1 MTKTITNIGVN
12 QRSLSVEHDE
22 RRVYEL
28 GFGNPDKNFRNYKFF
43 TIDMHFGLAP
53 TILEEAAFQL
63 LGYERFAIASMG
75 DKNIM
80 PNPWDDLFNTLKWAV
95 DNKGLNP
102 DYLKRVSKYDFS
114 LPENENGE
122 RPQHSS
128 DKEWEHY
135 VNQVNR
141 NERRIFSSEE
151 LREIAAVLPD
161 AFKLDLLNDLV
172 NISRIAEVRAV
183 VNHILV
189 QNDGDDAV
197 RFVNAVKERRQ
208 LLRDQGLP
216 VNSDIDRKIIRELLT
231 ENPLLAMPKTRD
243 AERNRVPE
251 SSKLLGKRKSDNKV
265 ATKVKMNDRQEE
277 TPRRSIHR

>member
-1 MTKTITNIGVN
+1 MIKTMSNIEKK
-12 QRSLSVEHDE
+12 QRGLSVKYDE

-28 GFGNPDKNFRNYKFF
+28 GFGNSDKNFRNYKFF
-43 TIDMHFGLAP
+43 TVDMHFGLAP

-63 LGYERFAIASMG
+63 LGYERFAIAGMG

-80 PNPWDDLFNTLKWAV
+80 PNPWDDLFNTLKWAI

-102 DYLKRVSKYDFS
+102 DYLRRVSKYDFS
-114 LPENENGE
+114 VPENENGE
-122 RPQHSS
+122 RPQHTS

-172 NISRIAEVRAV
+172 NISRIAEVRTV

-197 RFVNAVKERRQ
+197 RFVNAVRERRQ

-216 VNSDIDRKIIRELLT
+216 VNSDADRNIIRELLT
-231 ENPLLAMPKTRD
+231 EKPLLAMPMTRD

-251 SSKLLGKRKSDNKV
+251 SSKLLDKQKSENKV
-265 ATKVKMNDRQEE
+265 AKKVKMNDRQEE
-277 TPRRSIHR
+277 TPRRSFHR

>member
-1 MTKTITNIGVN
+1 MTKTISNIKVN
-12 QRSLSVEHDE
+12 QRGLSAEHDE

-43 TIDMHFGLAP
+43 TVDMHFGLAP

-63 LGYERFAIASMG
+63 LGYERFAIAGMG

-80 PNPWDDLFNTLKWAV
+80 PNPWDDLFNTLKWAI

-102 DYLKRVSKYDFS
+102 DYLRRVSKYDFS
-114 LPENENGE
+114 VPENENGE
-122 RPQHSS
+122 RPQHTS
-128 DKEWEHY
+128 DDEWEHY
-135 VNQVNR
+135 DKQVNS
-141 NERRIFSSEE
+141 NERRIVSSEE
-151 LREIAAVLPD
+151 LREIAAILPD
-161 AFKLDLLNDLV
+161 TLKLDLFNDLV
-172 NISRIAEVRAV
+172 NISRIADVHAV

-243 AERNRVPE
+243 AERNPVPE
-251 SSKLLGKRKSDNKV
+251 SSKLLDKQKSDNKV
-265 ATKVKMNDRQEE
+265 ATMVKMNDRQEE
-277 TPRRSIHR
+277 TPRRSFHR

>member
-1 MTKTITNIGVN
+1 MTETMSNIKVN
-12 QRSLSVEHDE
+12 QRGLSVEHDE
-22 RRVYEL
+22 QRIYEL

-53 TILEEAAFQL
+53 SLLEEAAFQL
-63 LGYERFAIASMG
+63 LGYERFAIAGMG
-75 DKNIM
+75 DKNVM
-80 PNPWDDLFNTLKWAV
+80 PNPWDDLFNTLKWAI

-122 RPQHSS
+122 RPQHTS
-128 DKEWEHY
+128 DKEWENY

-216 VNSDIDRKIIRELLT
+216 VNSDADRKIIRELLA
-231 ENPLLAMPKTRD
+231 ESPLLAMPMTRD
-243 AERNRVPE
+243 AARNRLPE
-251 SSKLLGKRKSDNKV
+251 SSKLLDKQKSDNKV
-265 ATKVKMNDRQEE
+265 AKKVKMNDRQEE
-277 TPRRSIHR
+277 TPRRSFHR

>member
-1 MTKTITNIGVN
+1 MTKTMPNIKVN

-22 RRVYEL
+22 QRIYEL

-53 TILEEAAFQL
+53 SLLEEAAFQL
-63 LGYERFAIASMG
+63 LGYERFAIAGMG
-75 DKNIM
+75 DKNVM
-80 PNPWDDLFNTLKWAV
+80 PNPWDDLFNTLKWAI

-114 LPENENGE
+114 LPENEKGE
-122 RPQHSS
+122 RPQHTS

-197 RFVNAVKERRQ
+197 RFVNTVKERRQ

-216 VNSDIDRKIIRELLT
+216 VNSDIDRKIIRELLA
-231 ENPLLAMPKTRD
+231 ESPLLAMPKTRD

-251 SSKLLGKRKSDNKV
+251 SSKLLDKQKSDNKV
-265 ATKVKMNDRQEE
+265 AKKVKMNDRQEE
-277 TPRRSIHR
+277 TPRRSFHR

>member
-1 MTKTITNIGVN
+1 MTETMSNIKVN
-12 QRSLSVEHDE
+12 QCGLSVEHDE
-22 RRVYEL
+22 QRIYEL

-43 TIDMHFGLAP
+43 TVDMHFGLAP
-53 TILEEAAFQL
+53 SLLEEAAFQL
-63 LGYERFAIASMG
+63 LGYERFAIAGMG
-75 DKNIM
+75 DKNVM
-80 PNPWDDLFNTLKWAV
+80 PNPWDDLFNTLKWAI

-122 RPQHSS
+122 RPQHTS

-231 ENPLLAMPKTRD
+231 DSPLLAMPMTRD
-243 AERNRVPE
+243 AERKRVPE
-251 SSKLLGKRKSDNKV
+251 SSKLLDKQKSDNKV
-265 ATKVKMNDRQEE
+265 AKKVKMNDRQEE
-277 TPRRSIHR
+277 TPRRSFHR

>member
-1 MTKTITNIGVN
+1 MKRTMSYIVAD
-12 QRSLSVEHDE
+12 QHRLSVERDE
-22 RRVYEL
+22 QRVHEL

-43 TIDMHFGLAP
+43 TCDIRFGIAQP
-53 TILEEAAFQL
+53 VLEEAAFQL
-63 LGYERFAIASMG
+63 LGYERFSITGMG
-75 DKNIM
+75 DKTVM
-80 PNPWDDLFNTLKWAV
+80 PNPWDDLFNTLKWAI

-102 DYLKRVSKYDFS
+102 DYLRRVSKYDFS
-114 LPENENGE
+114 VPENKKGE
-122 RPQHSS
+122 RPQHTS
-128 DKEWEHY
+128 DDEWEHY
-135 VNQVNR
+135 VKQVNS

-151 LREIAAVLPD
+151 LREIAAILPD
-161 AFKLDLLNDLV
+161 TLKLDLFNDLV
-172 NISRIAEVRAV
+172 NISRIADVHAV

-216 VNSDIDRKIIRELLT
+216 VNSDADRKIIRELLT

-243 AERNRVPE
+243 AERNPVPE

>member
-102 DYLKRVSKYDFS
+102 DYLRRVSKYD
-114 LPENENGE
+114 L
-122 RPQHSS
+122 
-128 DKEWEHY
+128 HY

-216 VNSDIDRKIIRELLT
+216 VNSDADRKIIRELLT

-243 AERNRVPE
+243 AERNPVPE

>member
-1 MTKTITNIGVN
+1 MTETMSNIKVN
-12 QRSLSVEHDE
+12 QRGLSVEHDE
-22 RRVYEL
+22 QRIYEL

-43 TIDMHFGLAP
+43 TVDMHFGLAP
-53 TILEEAAFQL
+53 SLLEEAAFQL
-63 LGYERFAIASMG
+63 LGYERFAIAGMG
-75 DKNIM
+75 DKNVM
-80 PNPWDDLFNTLKWAV
+80 PNPWDDLFNTLKWAI

-114 LPENENGE
+114 FQENENGE
-122 RPQHSS
+122 RPQHTS
-128 DKEWEHY
+128 DKEWENY

-231 ENPLLAMPKTRD
+231 DSLLLAMPMTRD
-243 AERNRVPE
+243 AEQKRLPE
-251 SSKLLGKRKSDNKV
+251 SSKLLDKQKSDNKV
-265 ATKVKMNDRQEE
+265 AKKVKMNDRQEE
-277 TPRRSIHR
+277 TPRRSFHR

>member
-1 MTKTITNIGVN
+1 MTETMSNIKVN
-12 QRSLSVEHDE
+12 QRGLSVEHDE

-43 TIDMHFGLAP
+43 TVDMHFGLAP

-63 LGYERFAIASMG
+63 LGYERFAIAGMG

-80 PNPWDDLFNTLKWAV
+80 PNPWDDLFNTLKWAI

-114 LPENENGE
+114 LPENEKGE
-122 RPQHSS
+122 RPQHTS

-151 LREIAAVLPD
+151 LREIAAILPD
-161 AFKLDLLNDLV
+161 TLKLDLFNDLV
-172 NISRIAEVRAV
+172 NISRIADVHAV

-208 LLRDQGLP
+208 LLRNQGLP
-216 VNSDIDRKIIRELLT
+216 VNSDADRNIIRELLT
-231 ENPLLAMPKTRD
+231 ESPLLAMPMTRD
-243 AERNRVPE
+243 AARNRLPE
-251 SSKLLGKRKSDNKV
+251 SSELLGKQKSNNKL
-265 ATKVKMNDRQEE
+265 TKIVKMNDSQKEN
-277 TPRRSIHR
+277 PRRSFHR

>member
-1 MTKTITNIGVN
+1 MSNIKVN
-12 QRSLSVEHDE
+12 QRGLSVEHDE
-22 RRVYEL
+22 QRIYEL
-28 GFGNPDKNFRNYKFF
+28 GFGNPDKNFRNYKLF
-43 TIDMHFGLAP
+43 TVDMHFGLAP
-53 TILEEAAFQL
+53 TILEETAFQL
-63 LGYERFAIASMG
+63 LGYERFAIAGMG

-80 PNPWDDLFNTLKWAV
+80 PNPWDDLFNTLKWAI

-114 LPENENGE
+114 LPGNENGE
-122 RPQHSS
+122 RPQHTS

-141 NERRIFSSEE
+141 NERRIFSSKE

-216 VNSDIDRKIIRELLT
+216 VNSDADRKIIRELLA
-231 ENPLLAMPKTRD
+231 ESPLLAMPMTRD
-243 AERNRVPE
+243 AARNRLPE
-251 SSKLLGKRKSDNKV
+251 SSKLLDKQKSDNKV
-265 ATKVKMNDRQEE
+265 AKKVKMNDRQEE
-277 TPRRSIHR
+277 TPRRSFRR

>member
-1 MTKTITNIGVN
+1 MTKTMSNIKVN
-12 QRSLSVEHDE
+12 QRGLSVEHDE
-22 RRVYEL
+22 QRIYEL

-43 TIDMHFGLAP
+43 TVDMHFGLAP
-53 TILEEAAFQL
+53 TLLEEAAFQL
-63 LGYERFAIASMG
+63 LGYERFAIAGMG

-80 PNPWDDLFNTLKWAV
+80 PNPWDDLFNTLKWAI

-102 DYLKRVSKYDFS
+102 DYLRRVSKYDFS
-114 LPENENGE
+114 VPENENGE
-122 RPQHSS
+122 RSQHTS

-216 VNSDIDRKIIRELLT
+216 VNSDADRNIIRELLA
-231 ENPLLAMPKTRD
+231 ESPLLAMPMTRAD
-243 AERNRVPE
+243 RGWNGMLEQQ
-251 SSKLLGKRKSDNKV
+251 SDDKGSK
-265 ATKVKMNDRQEE
+265 KVKMNDRQEE
-277 TPRRSIHR
+277 PPRRSFHR

>member
-1 MTKTITNIGVN
+1 MTKTMSNIKVN
-12 QRSLSVEHDE
+12 QRGLSAEHDE

-43 TIDMHFGLAP
+43 TVDMHFGLAP

-63 LGYERFAIASMG
+63 LGYERFAIAGMG

-102 DYLKRVSKYDFS
+102 DYLRRVSKYDFS
-114 LPENENGE
+114 VPENENGE
-122 RPQHSS
+122 RPQHTS
-128 DKEWEHY
+128 DDEWEHY
-135 VNQVNR
+135 VKQVNS

-151 LREIAAVLPD
+151 LREIAAILPD
-161 AFKLDLLNDLV
+161 TLKLDLFNDLV
-172 NISRIAEVRAV
+172 NISRIADVHAV

-243 AERNRVPE
+243 AERNPVPE

>member
-1 MTKTITNIGVN
+1 MTKTMSNIKLN
-12 QRSLSVEHDE
+12 QRGLSVEHDE
-22 RRVYEL
+22 QRIYEL

-43 TIDMHFGLAP
+43 TVDMHFGLAP
-53 TILEEAAFQL
+53 TLLEEAAFQL
-63 LGYERFAIASMG
+63 LGYERFAIAGMG

-80 PNPWDDLFNTLKWAV
+80 PNPWDDLFNTLKWAI

-114 LPENENGE
+114 LPENEKGE
-122 RPQHSS
+122 RPQHTS

-216 VNSDIDRKIIRELLT
+216 VNSDADRKIIRELLA
-231 ENPLLAMPKTRD
+231 ESPLLAMPMTRD
-243 AERNRVPE
+243 AARNRLPE
-251 SSKLLGKRKSDNKV
+251 SSKLLDKQKSDNKV
-265 ATKVKMNDRQEE
+265 AKKVKMNDRQEE
-277 TPRRSIHR
+277 TPRRSFHR

>member
-1 MTKTITNIGVN
+1 MTETMSNIRVN
-12 QRSLSVEHDE
+12 QRSLSAEHDE
-22 RRVYEL
+22 QRIYEL

-53 TILEEAAFQL
+53 SLLEEAAFQL
-63 LGYERFAIASMG
+63 LGYERFAIAGMG

-80 PNPWDDLFNTLKWAV
+80 PNPWDDLFNTLKWAI

-122 RPQHSS
+122 RPQHTS

-231 ENPLLAMPKTRD
+231 DSPLLAMPMTRD
-243 AERNRVPE
+243 AERKRVPE
-251 SSKLLGKRKSDNKV
+251 SSKLLDKQKSDNKV
-265 ATKVKMNDRQEE
+265 AKKVKMNDRQEE
-277 TPRRSIHR
+277 TPRRSFHR

>member
-1 MTKTITNIGVN
+1 MTKTMSNIKVN
-12 QRSLSVEHDE
+12 QRGLSAEHDE

-53 TILEEAAFQL
+53 SLLEEAAFQL
-63 LGYERFAIASMG
+63 LGYERFAIAGMG
-75 DKNIM
+75 DKNVM
-80 PNPWDDLFNTLKWAV
+80 PNPWDDLFNTLKWAI

-102 DYLKRVSKYDFS
+102 DYLRRVSKYDFS
-114 LPENENGE
+114 VPENENGE
-122 RPQHSS
+122 RPQHTS

-216 VNSDIDRKIIRELLT
+216 VNSDADRKIIRELLT
-231 ENPLLAMPKTRD
+231 ESPLLAVPKTRD

-251 SSKLLGKRKSDNKV
+251 SSKLLDKQKSDNKV
-265 ATKVKMNDRQEE
+265 AKKVKMNDRQEE
-277 TPRRSIHR
+277 TPRRSFHR

>member
-1 MTKTITNIGVN
+1 MTETMSNIKVN
-12 QRSLSVEHDE
+12 QRGLSVEHDE
-22 RRVYEL
+22 QRIYEL

-43 TIDMHFGLAP
+43 TVDMHFGLAP

-63 LGYERFAIASMG
+63 LGYERFAIAGMG

-80 PNPWDDLFNTLKWAV
+80 PNPWDDLFNTLKWAI

-122 RPQHSS
+122 RPQHTS

-141 NERRIFSSEE
+141 NERRIFSSKE

-216 VNSDIDRKIIRELLT
+216 VNSDADRKIIRELLA
-231 ENPLLAMPKTRD
+231 ESPLLAMPMTRD
-243 AERNRVPE
+243 AARNRLPE
-251 SSKLLGKRKSDNKV
+251 SSKLLDKQKSDNKV
-265 ATKVKMNDRQEE
+265 AKKVKMNDRQEE
-277 TPRRSIHR
+277 TPRRSFHR

>member
-1 MTKTITNIGVN
+1 MTETMSNIKVN
-12 QRSLSVEHDE
+12 QRGLSVEHDE
-22 RRVYEL
+22 QRIYEL

-53 TILEEAAFQL
+53 SLLEEAAFQL
-63 LGYERFAIASMG
+63 LGYERFAIAGTG
-75 DKNIM
+75 DKNVM
-80 PNPWDDLFNTLKWAV
+80 PNPWDDLFNTLKWAI

-122 RPQHSS
+122 RPQHTS
-128 DKEWEHY
+128 DKEWENY

-216 VNSDIDRKIIRELLT
+216 VNSDADRKIIRELLA
-231 ENPLLAMPKTRD
+231 ESPLLAMPMTRD
-243 AERNRVPE
+243 AARNRLPE
-251 SSKLLGKRKSDNKV
+251 SSKLLDKQKSDNKV
-265 ATKVKMNDRQEE
+265 AKKVKMNDRQEE
-277 TPRRSIHR
+277 TPRRSFHR

>member
-1 MTKTITNIGVN
+1 MTKTMSNIKVN
-12 QRSLSVEHDE
+12 QRGLSVEHDE
-22 RRVYEL
+22 QRIYEL

-53 TILEEAAFQL
+53 SLLEEAAFQL
-63 LGYERFAIASMG
+63 LGYERFAIAGMG
-75 DKNIM
+75 DKNVM
-80 PNPWDDLFNTLKWAV
+80 PNPWDDLFNTLKWAI

-122 RPQHSS
+122 RPQHTS
-128 DKEWEHY
+128 DKEWENY

-172 NISRIAEVRAV
+172 NISRIADVRAV

-243 AERNRVPE
+243 AERNPVPE

>member
-1 MTKTITNIGVN
+1 MTKTMSNIKVN
-12 QRSLSVEHDE
+12 QRGLSVEHDE
-22 RRVYEL
+22 QRIYEL

-53 TILEEAAFQL
+53 SLLEEAAFQL
-63 LGYERFAIASMG
+63 LGYERFAIAGMG
-75 DKNIM
+75 NKNVM
-80 PNPWDDLFNTLKWAV
+80 PNPWDDLFNTLKWAI

-122 RPQHSS
+122 RPQHTS

-231 ENPLLAMPKTRD
+231 DSPLLAMPMTRD
-243 AERNRVPE
+243 AERKRVPE
-251 SSKLLGKRKSDNKV
+251 SSKLLDKQKSDNKV
-265 ATKVKMNDRQEE
+265 AKKVKMNDRQEE
-277 TPRRSIHR
+277 TPRRSFHR

>member
-1 MTKTITNIGVN
+1 MTVTMSNIKVN
-12 QRSLSVEHDE
+12 QRGLSVEHDE
-22 RRVYEL
+22 QRIYEL

-43 TIDMHFGLAP
+43 TVDMHFGLAP
-53 TILEEAAFQL
+53 TLLEEAAFQL
-63 LGYERFAIASMG
+63 LGYERFAIAGMG
-75 DKNIM
+75 DKNVM
-80 PNPWDDLFNTLKWAV
+80 PNPWDDLFNTLKWAI

-122 RPQHSS
+122 RPQHTS

-231 ENPLLAMPKTRD
+231 DSPLLAMPMTRD
-243 AERNRVPE
+243 AERKRVPE
-251 SSKLLGKRKSDNKV
+251 SSKLLDKQKSDNKV
-265 ATKVKMNDRQEE
+265 AKKVKMNDRQEE
-277 TPRRSIHR
+277 TPRRSFHR

>member
-1 MTKTITNIGVN
+1 MTETMSNIKVN
-12 QRSLSVEHDE
+12 QRGLSVEHDE
-22 RRVYEL
+22 QRIYEL

-43 TIDMHFGLAP
+43 TVDMHFGLAP
-53 TILEEAAFQL
+53 TLLEEAAFQL
-63 LGYERFAIASMG
+63 LGYERFAIAGMG

-80 PNPWDDLFNTLKWAV
+80 PNPWDDLFNTLKWAI

-122 RPQHSS
+122 RPQHTS

-231 ENPLLAMPKTRD
+231 DSPLLAMPMTRD
-243 AERNRVPE
+243 AERKRVPE
-251 SSKLLGKRKSDNKV
+251 SSKLLDKQKSDNKV
-265 ATKVKMNDRQEE
+265 AKKVKMNDRQEE
-277 TPRRSIHR
+277 TPRRSFHR

>member
-1 MTKTITNIGVN
+1 MKRTMSYIVAD
-12 QRSLSVEHDE
+12 QHRLSVERDE
-22 RRVYEL
+22 QRVHEL

-43 TIDMHFGLAP
+43 TCDIRFGIAQP
-53 TILEEAAFQL
+53 VLEEAAFQL
-63 LGYERFAIASMG
+63 LGYERFAIAGMG
-75 DKNIM
+75 DKNVM
-80 PNPWDDLFNTLKWAV
+80 PNPWDDLFNTLKWAI

-122 RPQHSS
+122 RPQHTS
-128 DKEWEHY
+128 DKEWENY

-172 NISRIAEVRAV
+172 NISRIADVRAV

-216 VNSDIDRKIIRELLT
+216 VNSDIDRKIIRELLK
-231 ENPLLAMPKTRD
+231 ESPLLAIPKTRD

-251 SSKLLGKRKSDNKV
+251 SSKFLDKQKSDNKV
-265 ATKVKMNDRQEE
+265 AKKVKMNDRQEE
-277 TPRRSIHR
+277 TPRRSFRR

>member
-1 MTKTITNIGVN
+1 MIKTMSNIEKK
-12 QRSLSVEHDE
+12 QRGLSVKYDE
-22 RRVYEL
+22 RRIYEL

-43 TIDMHFGLAP
+43 TIDMHLGLAP

-63 LGYERFAIASMG
+63 LGYERFAIAGMG

-80 PNPWDDLFNTLKWAV
+80 PNPWDDLFNTLKWAI

-102 DYLKRVSKYDFS
+102 DYLRRVSKYDFS
-114 LPENENGE
+114 VPENENGE
-122 RPQHSS
+122 RPQHTS
-128 DKEWEHY
+128 DDEWEHY
-135 VNQVNR
+135 VKQVNS

-151 LREIAAVLPD
+151 LREIAAILPD
-161 AFKLDLLNDLV
+161 TLKLDLFNDLV
-172 NISRIAEVRAV
+172 NISRIADVHAV

-216 VNSDIDRKIIRELLT
+216 VNSDADRNIIRELLT
-231 ENPLLAMPKTRD
+231 ESPLLAMPMTRD
-243 AERNRVPE
+243 AARNRLPE
-251 SSKLLGKRKSDNKV
+251 SSKLLDKQKSDDKV
-265 ATKVKMNDRQEE
+265 AKKVKMNDRQEE
-277 TPRRSIHR
+277 TPRRSFHR

>member
-1 MTKTITNIGVN
+1 MTETMSNIRVN
-12 QRSLSVEHDE
+12 QRGLSVEHDE
-22 RRVYEL
+22 QRIYEL

-53 TILEEAAFQL
+53 SLLEEAAFQL
-63 LGYERFAIASMG
+63 LGYERFAIAGMG
-75 DKNIM
+75 DKNVM
-80 PNPWDDLFNTLKWAV
+80 PNPWDDLFNTLKWAI

-102 DYLKRVSKYDFS
+102 DYLRRVSKYDFS
-114 LPENENGE
+114 LPENKKGE
-122 RPQHSS
+122 RPQHTS
-128 DKEWEHY
+128 DKEWENY

-197 RFVNAVKERRQ
+197 RFVNAVKECRQ

-231 ENPLLAMPKTRD
+231 DSPLLAMPMTRD
-243 AERNRVPE
+243 AERKRVPE
-251 SSKLLGKRKSDNKV
+251 SSKLLDRQKSDNKV
-265 ATKVKMNDRQEE
+265 AKKVKMNDRQEE
-277 TPRRSIHR
+277 TPRRSFHR

>member
-53 TILEEAAFQL
+53 TILEKAAFQL

-102 DYLKRVSKYDFS
+102 DYLRRVSKYDFS
-114 LPENENGE
+114 VPENENGE
-122 RPQHSS
+122 RPQHTS

-216 VNSDIDRKIIRELLT
+216 VNSNADRNIIRELLA
-231 ENPLLAMPKTRD
+231 ESPLLAMPKTRD

-251 SSKLLGKRKSDNKV
+251 SSKLLNKQKSDNKV
-265 ATKVKMNDRQEE
+265 AKMVMMNDRQEE
-277 TPRRSIHR
+277 TPRRSFHR

>member
-1 MTKTITNIGVN
+1 MTKTMSNIKVN
-12 QRSLSVEHDE
+12 QRGPSVEHDE
-22 RRVYEL
+22 QRVYEL

-43 TIDMHFGLAP
+43 TIDIHFGLAP

-63 LGYERFAIASMG
+63 LGYERFAIAG
-75 DKNIM
+75 IGGKDVM
-80 PNPWDDLFNTLKWAV
+80 PNPWDDLFNTLKWAI

-102 DYLKRVSKYDFS
+102 DYLRRVSKYDFS

-122 RPQHSS
+122 RPQHTS
-128 DKEWEHY
+128 DKEWENY

-231 ENPLLAMPKTRD
+231 DSPLLAMPMTRD

-251 SSKLLGKRKSDNKV
+251 SSKLLDKQKSDNKV
-265 ATKVKMNDRQEE
+265 AKKVKMNDRQEE
-277 TPRRSIHR
+277 TPRRSFHR

>member
-1 MTKTITNIGVN
+1 MTETMSNIKVN
-12 QRSLSVEHDE
+12 QRGLSVEHDE
-22 RRVYEL
+22 QRIYEL

-53 TILEEAAFQL
+53 SLLEEAAFQL
-63 LGYERFAIASMG
+63 LGYERFAIAGMG
-75 DKNIM
+75 DKNVM
-80 PNPWDDLFNTLKWAV
+80 PNPWDDLFNTLKWAI

-122 RPQHSS
+122 RPQHTS
-128 DKEWEHY
+128 DTEWEHY

-161 AFKLDLLNDLV
+161 TLKLDLFNDLV

-183 VNHILV
+183 VNHILL

-216 VNSDIDRKIIRELLT
+216 VNSNADRNIIRELLT
-231 ENPLLAMPKTRD
+231 DSPLLAMPMTRD
-243 AERNRVPE
+243 AERKRVPE
-251 SSKLLGKRKSDNKV
+251 SSKLLDKQKSDNKV
-265 ATKVKMNDRQEE
+265 AKKVKMNDRQEE
-277 TPRRSIHR
+277 TPRRSFHR

>member
-1 MTKTITNIGVN
+1 MIKTMSNIEKK
-12 QRSLSVEHDE
+12 QRGLSVKYDE

-43 TIDMHFGLAP
+43 TCDIRFGIAP

-63 LGYERFAIASMG
+63 LGYERFAIAGMG

-80 PNPWDDLFNTLKWAV
+80 PNPWDDLFNTLKWAI

-122 RPQHSS
+122 RPQHTS
-128 DKEWEHY
+128 DKEWENY

-216 VNSDIDRKIIRELLT
+216 VNSNADRNIIRELLA
-231 ENPLLAMPKTRD
+231 ESPLLAVPKTWD

-251 SSKLLGKRKSDNKV
+251 SSKLLDKQKSDNKV
-265 ATKVKMNDRQEE
+265 AKKVKMNDRQEE

>member
-1 MTKTITNIGVN
+1 MTEIMSNIKVN
-12 QRSLSVEHDE
+12 QRGLSVEHDE
-22 RRVYEL
+22 QRIYEL

-53 TILEEAAFQL
+53 SLLEEAAFQL
-63 LGYERFAIASMG
+63 LGYERFAIAGMG
-75 DKNIM
+75 DKNVM
-80 PNPWDDLFNTLKWAV
+80 PNPWDDLFNTLKWAI

-102 DYLKRVSKYDFS
+102 DYLRRVSKYDFS
-114 LPENENGE
+114 VPENENGE
-122 RPQHSS
+122 RPQHTS
-128 DKEWEHY
+128 DKEWENY

-216 VNSDIDRKIIRELLT
+216 VNSDADRNIIRELLT
-231 ENPLLAMPKTRD
+231 ESPLLAMPMTRD
-243 AERNRVPE
+243 AARNRVPE
-251 SSKLLGKRKSDNKV
+251 SSKLLDKQKSDNKV
-265 ATKVKMNDRQEE
+265 AKKVKMNDRQEE
-277 TPRRSIHR
+277 TPRRSFHR

>member
-1 MTKTITNIGVN
+1 MIRTMANIEKK

-22 RRVYEL
+22 HRIYEL
-28 GFGNPDKNFRNYKFF
+28 GFGNPDKYFRNYKFF
-43 TIDMHFGLAP
+43 TTGIRFGLAP
-53 TILEEAAFQL
+53 TILKEAAFQL
-63 LGYERFAIASMG
+63 LGYERFAIAG
-75 DKNIM
+75 IGGKNIM
-80 PNPWDDLFNTLKWAV
+80 PNPWDDLFNTLKWAI

-102 DYLKRVSKYDFS
+102 DYLKRVSKYDFTV
-114 LPENENGE
+114 PENENGE
-122 RPQHSS
+122 RPQHTS

-135 VNQVNR
+135 VKQVNA
-141 NERRIFSSEE
+141 NKQRIFSSEE

-161 AFKLDLLNDLV
+161 AFKLDLFNDLV
-172 NISRIAEVRAV
+172 NISRIADVHAV

-216 VNSDIDRKIIRELLT
+216 VNADADRNIIRELLT
-231 ENPLLAMPKTRD
+231 ESPLVAMPKTRD

-251 SSKLLGKRKSDNKV
+251 SSKLLGKQKSDNKV
-265 ATKVKMNDRQEE
+265 SKTVKMNGRREE
-277 TPRRSIHR
+277 PPRRSFHR

>member
-1 MTKTITNIGVN
+1 MAETMSNIKVN
-12 QRSLSVEHDE
+12 QRGLSMEHDE
-22 RRVYEL
+22 QRIYEL

-43 TIDMHFGLAP
+43 TVDMHFGLAP
-53 TILEEAAFQL
+53 TLLEEAAFQL
-63 LGYERFAIASMG
+63 LGYERFAIAGMG

-80 PNPWDDLFNTLKWAV
+80 PNPWDDLFNTLKWAI

-102 DYLKRVSKYDFS
+102 DYLRRVSKYDFS
-114 LPENENGE
+114 VPENENGE
-122 RPQHSS
+122 RPQHTS
-128 DKEWEHY
+128 DDEWEHY
-135 VNQVNR
+135 VKQVNS

-151 LREIAAVLPD
+151 LREIAAILPD
-161 AFKLDLLNDLV
+161 TLKLDLFNDLV
-172 NISRIAEVRAV
+172 NISRIADVHAV

-231 ENPLLAMPKTRD
+231 DSPLLAMPKTRD
-243 AERNRVPE
+243 AERNRLPE
-251 SSKLLGKRKSDNKV
+251 SSKLLGIQKSNNKL
-265 ATKVKMNDRQEE
+265 TKIVKMNDSQKEN
-277 TPRRSIHR
+277 PRRSFHR

>member
-1 MTKTITNIGVN
+1 MTETMSNIKVN
-12 QRSLSVEHDE
+12 QRGLSVEHDE
-22 RRVYEL
+22 QRIYEL

-53 TILEEAAFQL
+53 SLLEEAAFQL
-63 LGYERFAIASMG
+63 LGYERFAIAGMG
-75 DKNIM
+75 DKNVM
-80 PNPWDDLFNTLKWAV
+80 PNPWDDLFNTLKWAI

-122 RPQHSS
+122 RPQHTS

-216 VNSDIDRKIIRELLT
+216 VNSDADRKIIRELLT
-231 ENPLLAMPKTRD
+231 ESPLLAMPMTRD

-251 SSKLLGKRKSDNKV
+251 SSKLLDKQKSDNKV
-265 ATKVKMNDRQEE
+265 AKKVMMNDRQEE
-277 TPRRSIHR
+277 TPRRSFHR